1 MGFQKGVSG
10 NPGGKSKT
18 PKEVQT
24 LARQYTAHA
33 IGALVKALTEPNER
47 VKAADILLERG
58 WGKVTQPMS
67 GPDDGPIEVF
77 HRIER
82 TIVRPENPDR

>member
-24 LARQYTAHA
+24 LARQYTAQA
-33 IGALVKALTEPNER
+33 IGALVKALAEPNER

-58 WGKVTQPMS
+58 WGKVTQPYS
-67 GPDDGPIEVF
+67 GPDGGALEVI

-82 TIVRPENPDR
+82 AIVRPPHRDG